1 MYPTL
6 DTGLSAETVS
16 KRVLCCSNF
25 LDNDFISGYGGLI
38 LSIAAAAFNVGSADD
53 DDDDCR
59 KKAIE
64 L

>member
-1 MYPTL
+1 M
-6 DTGLSAETVS
+6 SAETVS

-53 DDDDCR
+53 DDCR